1 MHAIPSSTLN
11 PTRTEAV
18 TTTSDLPNF
27 FIVGAPK
34 AGTTSLYH
42 YLDQH
47 PDVFMSPIKETNY
60 FSAEIRLEN
69 IDTNWQKWAQREDKS
84 LQEYLRGPMQEK
96 RFGGI
101 ISSWSDYLKLFQNV
115 NGEKAIGEASVCYLW
130 STTAAQNIASTVPHA
145 KIIMILRDPVE
156 RAFSQYKQA
165 VASGLEGRSFR
176 DLVDTNLHR
185 KSDKFDLL
193 YPFLEFGLYHEQ
205 VKRYMELFSRENLR
219 IYLYEDFRRA
229 SAETLSDIFRFLE
242 VDPQFAPDTSE
253 RHLRSQVAT
262 HIWPISKLKKYRI
275 WSPLKNTVPRRLR
288 PAVRR
293 WMFSSGQSV
302 ELDPADRAYLRNYY
316 RQDVDQLS
324 TLINRDLHGWIH

>member
-1 MHAIPSSTLN
+1 MHAKLSSTLT
-11 PTRTEAV
+11 PTTTEAF
-18 TTTSDLPNF
+18 TTASGLPNF

-47 PDVFMSPIKETNY
+47 PEVFMSPIKETNY
-60 FSAEIRLEN
+60 FSEEIRLGN
-69 IDTNWQKWAQREDKS
+69 IDKNWQGWAQREDKS
-84 LQEYLRGPMQEK
+84 LQQYLRGPMQEK

-101 ISSWSDYLKLFQNV
+101 ISSRSNYLKLFQNV

-130 STTAAQNIASTVPHA
+130 SKTAAQNIASTVPHA

-176 DLVDTNLHR
+176 NLVDTNLNF

-193 YPFLEFGLYHEQ
+193 HPFLEFGLYHEQ
-205 VKRYMELFSRENLR
+205 VKRYMELFPAENLR
-219 IYLYEDFRRA
+219 IYLYEDFRQA

-242 VDPQFAPDTSE
+242 VDPQFVPDTSE
-253 RHLRSQVAT
+253 RHLRSQAAR
-262 HIWPISKLKKYRI
+262 HIWLIYKLKKYRI
-275 WSPLKNTVPRRLR
+275 WSPVKNAVPRPLR
-288 PAVRR
+288 PAIRR
-293 WMFSSGQSV
+293 WMSSSGQSV
-302 ELDPADRAYLRNYY
+302 ELDPADRAYLRDYY
-316 RQDVDQLS
+316 RQDIVRLS
-324 TLINRDLHGWIH
+324 TLIKRDLHGWIH